1 MKFYLNTSWTEFFND
16 KSLRSN
22 IKIFK
27 KDKINIPKIY
37 SISGRQE
44 CYKNS
49 KKNCLMTNHTEKIKC
64 YRITNCHLKL
74 KYS

>member
-1 MKFYLNTSWTEFFND
+1 MISTQELSPMKFYLNTSWTEFFND

-37 SISGRQE
+37 TYIWTAGVLQ
-44 CYKNS
+44 KQ
-49 KKNCLMTNHTEKIKC
+49 
-64 YRITNCHLKL
+64 
-74 KYS
+74 